1 MVFKFGLTNIFF
13 QGNEHSAPG
22 SKQWDKIS
30 FDLGGYSNELVC
42 RISETDIPGLQW
54 ENRET
59 ADLYIKGTQ
68 PDQVQEHA
76 QVIATLLSFALDS
89 HCCLSYMEKV
99 GDELPIRNL
108 PTRGSFIQ
116 RNPVI
121 DANNSDAL
129 KAFLRMSYSS
139 YNELHETRSL
149 NVVIELFNLAENQ
162 QPMELQLATVFIL
175 LENLKATYATQEN
188 YCNHYGKYY
197 KNQKDKNAQKNGLGF
212 KTILHEMFSSIG
224 MRERASSSL
233 DSVVILRNDIIH
245 TALSEKLFYEQ
256 YKIYTDCRNLIAE
269 YILRL
274 LSFKG
279 SFNLY
284 NGRGI
289 KKKTIE

>member
-1 MVFKFGLTNIFF
+1 MVFKFGLTNIYF
-13 QGNEHSAPG
+13 QGNEHSDSG
-22 SKQWDKIS
+22 SKKWDTIS
-30 FDLGGYSNELVC
+30 FDLGGYSNKLVC

-197 KNQKDKNAQKNGLGF
+197 KNQKDKKNGLGF
-212 KTILHEMFSSIG
+212 KTILQEMFSSIG
-224 MRERASSSL
+224 MKGETLSGLS
-233 DSVVILRNDIIH
+233 SVVMLRNDIIH
-245 TALSEKLFYEQ
+245 TALSEKKFNEQ

-269 YILRL
+269 YLLRL
-274 LSFKG
+274 LGFKG
-279 SFNLY
+279 SFNLFSE
-284 NGRGI
+284 RGI
-289 KKKTIE
+289 GKKIIE